1 MFDQATSMGD
11 GVAEERNHC
20 APSSVCRDRA
30 RECKSR
36 PELGSRSPAQSSA
49 DTPGTSAST
58 PTSSSEDGHEKV
70 LGVDPD
76 YCRRILVRDA
86 KGTIREIV
94 LPKGLDLDRPKR
106 TRTSF
111 TAEQLYRLELEFQ
124 RCQYVVGR
132 ERTEL
137 ARQLN
142 LSETQVKVW
151 FQNRRTKQ
159 KKDQTK
165 DSDKRSSSASESL
178 ATCNILRLLEQGRL
192 LSVPAPPPNP
202 LLAPP
207 HPGNGSLLGSPSMAS
222 SSPGLSSTSTPPG
235 AVTGAGGGGAF
246 GLSLSS
252 LGGTPPSPRLGVP
265 PPSLFSVPLLSG
277 AHHELT
283 SGYGCGSSA
292 FEPYT
297 RIERKDGDLGGK
309 KTVS

>member
-1 MFDQATSMGD
+1 MFDQNTTMGD
-11 GVAEERNHC
+11 GSHRCGTNPLCPDRMEGK
-20 APSSVCRDRA
+20 CRT
-30 RECKSR
+30 EI
-36 PELGSRSPAQSSA
+36 GSRSPVQSSS

-58 PTSSSEDGHEKV
+58 PTSSSEEGHDKL

-159 KKDQTK
+159 KKDTTK
-165 DSDKRSSSASESL
+165 DSDKRSSSSSESL

-192 LSVPAPPPNP
+192 LSGPAPTPNP
-202 LLAPP
+202 LLGPPP
-207 HPGNGSLLGSPSMAS
+207 HPANGSLL
-222 SSPGLSSTSTPPG
+222 SSPGGASSTSPGISSSTPPCSLAG
-235 AVTGAGGGGAF
+235 ATF
-246 GLSLSS
+246 GLSLPS

-265 PPSLFSVPLLSG
+265 PPHSLCFSMPLLGG

-292 FEPYT
+292 FEPYM
-297 RIERKDGDLGGK
+297 RLDRKEADLSGK

>member
-11 GVAEERNHC
+11 VVAEDRNRHC
-20 APSSVCRDRA
+20 GSNALCSDRA
-30 RECKSR
+30 KPKFRT
-36 PELGSRSPAQSSA
+36 ELENRSPVQSTT

-58 PTSSSEDGHEKV
+58 PTSSSEDGHEKL

-165 DSDKRSSSASESL
+165 DTDKRGSTASESL

-192 LSVPAPPPNP
+192 LSVPVPPNP
-202 LLAPP
+202 LLAPRA
-207 HPGNGSLLGSPSMAS
+207 GNGSILAS
-222 SSPGLSSTSTPPG
+222 SSTSTPGVSSTRPG
-235 AVTGAGGGGAF
+235 GRGQCLWVILTSPGNPTVSPPGRTPTLFLHATAGRQPGPALWLQLRF
-246 GLSLSS
+246 
-252 LGGTPPSPRLGVP
+252 LGVRA
-265 PPSLFSVPLLSG
+265 V
-277 AHHELT
+277 LT
-283 SGYGCGSSA
+283 
-292 FEPYT
+292 
-297 RIERKDGDLGGK
+297 D
-309 KTVS
+309 

>member
-11 GVAEERNHC
+11 GIAEDRNQC
-20 APSSVCRDRA
+20 GSNSLCSDRGRDAKIRA
-30 RECKSR
+30 EV
-36 PELGSRSPAQSSA
+36 GNRSPVQSST

-58 PTSSSEDGHEKV
+58 PTSSSEDGHDKL

-165 DSDKRSSSASESL
+165 DTDKRSLSSTESL

-202 LLAPP
+202 LLAHS
-207 HPGNGSLLGSPSMAS
+207 HPGNGSLLGSSTVSTSSGVS
-222 SSPGLSSTSTPPG
+222 SSNTPSG
-235 AVTGAGGGGAF
+235 AAAGGTF

-265 PPSLFSVPLLSG
+265 PPSLCFTMPLLG
-277 AHHELT
+277 GTHHELP

-292 FEPYT
+292 FEPYM
-297 RIERKDGDLGGK
+297 RIERKDGELNGK

>member
-1 MFDQATSMGD
+1 MFDQATTMGD
-11 GVAEERNHC
+11 GVAEERRHC
-20 APSSVCRDRA
+20 APSSVC
-30 RECKSR
+30 
-36 PELGSRSPAQSSA
+36 RSPAQSSA
-49 DTPGTSAST
+49 DTPPGTSAST
-58 PTSSSEDGHEKV
+58 PTSSSEDTHDRV

-137 ARQLN
+137 AKQLN

-207 HPGNGSLLGSPSMAS
+207 HPGNGSLLGSPSVTSPSPSLS
-222 SSPGLSSTSTPPG
+222 SSSTPPG
-235 AVTGAGGGGAF
+235 AVAGGGGAF

-283 SGYGCGSSA
+283 SSYGCGSSA

-297 RIERKDGDLGGK
+297 RIERKDGDLGVK

>member
-1 MFDQATSMGD
+1 MFDQATTMGD
-11 GVAEERNHC
+11 GSLRC
-20 APSSVCRDRA
+20 GPAP
-30 RECKSR
+30 
-36 PELGSRSPAQSSA
+36 LGSRSPVQSSS

-58 PTSSSEDGHEKV
+58 PTSSSEDGHDKL

-159 KKDQTK
+159 KKDTTK
-165 DSDKRSSSASESL
+165 DSDKRSSSTSESL

-192 LSVPAPPPNP
+192 LAGPAPPHNS
-202 LLAPP
+202 LLGP
-207 HPGNGSLLGSPSMAS
+207 HNGSLL
-222 SSPGLSSTSTPPG
+222 SSPGGGSSPGISSSTPSG
-235 AVTGAGGGGAF
+235 LSGGTF
-246 GLSLSS
+246 GLSLPS
-252 LGGTPPSPRLGVP
+252 LGGTPPSPRLGLP
-265 PPSLFSVPLLSG
+265 PPHSLCFSMPLLGG

-283 SGYGCGSSA
+283 SSYGCGSSA
-292 FEPYT
+292 FEPYM
-297 RIERKDGDLGGK
+297 RLDRKESDLGGK